1 MRRLLPVFF
10 LLALPLLAQDREG
23 QSKARGALDDAAIL
37 KHLSWMREN
46 QKDMMNVAPKEG
58 EYLHDLLIK
67 LKAKRAL
74 EVGTSNGY
82 SGVWMGMALKKTR
95 GKLITLEI
103 DERRASLARENF
115 AKTGMDRTVELRL
128 TDALKEIP
136 KLQGPFDLVFIDAWK
151 QDYMNYLEMTLP
163 LVRSG
168 GVIVA
173 HNTRDAVYFLAG
185 FIQRVKTDPQL
196 KTEFVDVGP
205 SGFSVSWK
213 K

>member
-1 MRRLLPVFF
+1 MLYRLLLIL
-10 LLALPLLAQDREG
+10 LLAFPLLAQDRE
-23 QSKARGALDDAAIL
+23 AVL

-46 QKDMMNVAPKEG
+46 QQGMMNVAPKEG
-58 EYLHDLLIK
+58 EYLEELIVK

-82 SGVWMGMALKKTR
+82 SGIWMGLGLKKTG

-103 DERRASLARENF
+103 NPGRGGLARENF
-115 AKTGMDRTVELRL
+115 SKTGMDKVVEPRL
-128 TDALKEIP
+128 TDALQEIP
-136 KLQGPFDLVFIDAWK
+136 KLQGPFDLAFIDAWK
-151 QDYMNYLEMTLP
+151 PDYLKYLEMVLP

-173 HNTRDAVYFLAG
+173 HNTRSHAGELAA
-185 FIQRVKTDPQL
+185 FIQAVKSHPQL
-196 KTEFVDVGP
+196 KTELIELGP
-205 SGFSVSWK
+205 GGFSVSWK

>member
-1 MRRLLPVFF
+1 MRRLLPLFF
-10 LLALPLLAQDREG
+10 LLACPLLAQDRE
-23 QSKARGALDDAAIL
+23 AIL
-37 KHLSWMREN
+37 QYLSWMREN
-46 QKDMMNVAPKEG
+46 QKAMMNVAPKEG
-58 EYLHDLLIK
+58 EYLHDLLLK
-67 LKAKRAL
+67 LNAKRAL
-74 EVGTSNGY
+74 EIGTSNGY
-82 SGVWMGMALKKTR
+82 SGIWMGMALKKTR

-103 DERRASLARENF
+103 DPGRGGLARENF
-115 AKTGMDRTVELRL
+115 AKTGMDNTIDLRL

-136 KLQGPFDLVFIDAWK
+136 KLHGPFDLVFIDAWK
-151 QDYMNYLEMTLP
+151 PDYVKYLEMTLP

-173 HNTRDAVYFLAG
+173 HNTRDAVYFLKG
-185 FIQRVKTDPQL
+185 FIERVKTDPQL